1 MLILTR
7 RIGEKIMLGDDIEVV
22 VLGVNGNQVKIGIN
36 APNDIAVHREEIY
49 HRIQNEAEQP
59 CTQHQSAGQ
68 KATLVRHKGRRK
80 NSFLGQNKGHHH
92 VDQFK

>member
-49 HRIQNEAEQP
+49 HRIKNEAEQP
-59 CTQHQSAGQ
+59 CTQSAGQ
-68 KATLVRHKGRRK
+68 AKATLVRHKGHRK
-80 NSFLGQNKGHHH
+80 NSYLGQNKGHHH
-92 VDQFK
+92 VDQRK